1 MRKTKIVAT
10 VGPACESEDQLKAL
24 ARAGV
29 NVFRLNFSHGT
40 SENKREV
47 TARIRKLNEELGSHI
62 AILADL
68 QGPKKLDYAML
79 RKVPALPLEI
89 RSNLRPNHWLVI
101 ANVRP
106 LPTNHSPAM

>member
-68 QGPKKLDYAML
+68 QGPK
-79 RKVPALPLEI
+79 
-89 RSNLRPNHWLVI
+89 N
-101 ANVRP
+101 
-106 LPTNHSPAM
+106 

>member
-1 MRKTKIVAT
+1 MH
-10 VGPACESEDQLKAL
+10 CESEDQLKAL

-40 SENKREV
+40 SENKREI

-68 QGPKKLDYAML
+68 QGPK
-79 RKVPALPLEI
+79 I
-89 RSNLRPNHWLVI
+89 RENDVEQTEELLSMSELA
-101 ANVRP
+101 ANEAKASYKEV
-106 LPTNHSPAM
+106 